1 MPFVRYEEYGE
12 HIRIITL
19 NRPERLNAWGSELA
33 QETEEAFWRFAND
46 PKARVAI
53 LRGEG
58 KAFCAGADVKEW
70 AERGEAPGFRGRY
83 RRVFTSEWGTP
94 PLYKPVIGAVHGY
107 CLGAGLNLVLMRC
120 DIRIAAEGTKFGL
133 PEVARGVMDLI
144 TPFGYQNIP
153 TCFLAEMCYT
163 ADLVDAQRALQFGML
178 NIVVPSERLMPTA
191 LEIAQRIAQHSPR
204 AVQMT
209 KENLLQ
215 VMAPPDRAFIREHLL
230 REQSFSAPDA
240 QEGMRAW
247 VEKRPPRWQST

>member
-19 NRPERLNAWGSELA
+19 NRPERLNAWGSQMA
-33 QETEEAFWRFAND
+33 QEMEEAFARFADD
-46 PKARVAI
+46 PKGRVAI

-58 KAFCAGADVKEW
+58 RAFCAGVDVKEW
-70 AERGEAPGFRGRY
+70 AERGEAPAFGGHY

-94 PLYKPVIGAVHGY
+94 ALTKPVIGAVHGY

-133 PEVARGVMDLI
+133 PEVARGIMTLS

-153 TCFLAEMCYT
+153 TCFLAELCFT
-163 ADLVDAQRALQFGML
+163 AQMVDAQRALQFGMI
-178 NIVVPSERLMPTA
+178 NMVVPLERLVPTA
-191 LEIAQRIAQHSPR
+191 LEMAQRIALHAPR

-215 VMAPPDRAFIREHLL
+215 VMAPSARAFLRERTL
-230 REQSFSAPDA
+230 REQSFASPDA
-240 QEGMRAW
+240 YEGMRAW
-247 VEKRPPRWQST
+247 VEKRAPRWQSS